1 MKIART
7 RMTRKKGENG
17 EKEREREKER
27 EISVNYRELSCNG
40 ICFGDAATTNRR
52 KDLTECNRSGSP
64 IAHQPLFTRA
74 FAIPSTGKTSDAR
87 ERENKRRKNWKP
99 RARVVRLT
107 RESHIGG
114 KQALPGRRLCHVI
127 TIDAGFQSIVTS
139 NAKGESRKFIR
150 NFLFDTGSISNASV
164 S

>member
-1 MKIART
+1 MKITWLEKREKIG
-7 RMTRKKGENG
+7 RK
-17 EKEREREKER
+17 KER

-40 ICFGDAATTNRR
+40 ICFGGVATTNRR
-52 KDLTECNRSGSP
+52 KDLTKFNRSSSP

-74 FAIPSTGKTSDAR
+74 FAIPSTGKTSDAK
-87 ERENKRRKNWKP
+87 EREKERESKRRKNWKP

-114 KQALPGRRLCHVI
+114 KQALLGRRLCHVI
-127 TIDAGFQSIVTS
+127 TIDAGSQSIVTS

-150 NFLFDTGSISNASV
+150 NFLPRYRTYFECIPFLAD
-164 S
+164 